1 MPFLKPLFVLFVCSV
16 AVCQIKAQSV
26 KGSWYGVGHIQTD
39 GNTENYLSELVLKV
53 EGTNVK
59 GEFNYYFRDS
69 LFKNKVKCS
78 FNKKTRIL
86 IIHKFPIIYFKSQ
99 STKKAVMCDVMGTF
113 ELRVAKTE
121 SVLNGSLTSASEA
134 NFLMPVLNYR
144 MLKDPEAETNKRKKT
159 KVTKPKM
166 AEENISKT
174 IVAPTTLPTSTT
186 NPTTKPIT
194 VIDQTQ
200 KDSTRKKEV
209 TLKDSIKPII
219 VSEKPIVPVAVITE
233 KAFNNRKKDYTKIID
248 IENSTI
254 QLEVYDNGSIDY
266 DSVSLLLNGKLILP
280 KTMLT
285 HRSVK
290 LSIQLDENLEF
301 NELGMFAENLGL
313 IPPNTA
319 ALIIRDG
326 KKKYDIVLNSDFNK
340 NAIIQLKTNKGNKKD

>member
-1 MPFLKPLFVLFVCSV
+1 MPFLKPLLALFVFSI

-26 KGSWYGVGHIQTD
+26 KGSWYGVGHIQMD
-39 GNTENYLSELVLKV
+39 GNTENYLSELILKV
-53 EGTNVK
+53 DGTNFK

-86 IIHKFPIIYFKSQ
+86 IIHKFPLIYFRSH
-99 STKKAVMCDVMGTF
+99 STKKAVMCDVIGTF

-121 SVLNGSLTSASEA
+121 SVLNGSLTSASDE

-144 MLKDPEAETNKRKKT
+144 MLKDPKAETNKRKKP
-159 KVTKPKM
+159 KNVKP
-166 AEENISKT
+166 NILDESISTT
-174 IVAPTTLPTSTT
+174 IVASTP
-186 NPTTKPIT
+186 NPSFSQTK
-194 VIDQTQ
+194 ID
-200 KDSTRKKEV
+200 SVRKKEF
-209 TLKDSIKPII
+209 LPKDSIKPII
-219 VSEKPIVPVAVITE
+219 VSEKPIIPVAYITE
-233 KAFNNRKKDYTKIID
+233 KAFNNRKKDYSKIID
-248 IENSTI
+248 VENSTI
-254 QLEVYDNGSIDY
+254 QLEVYDNGTIDY

-285 HRSVK
+285 HHSVK
-290 LSIQLDENLEF
+290 LTIQLDESLEF

-326 KKKYDIVLNSDFNK
+326 KKKYDVILNSDFNK
-340 NAIIQLKTNKGNKKD
+340 NAIIKLKTNKGNKKD